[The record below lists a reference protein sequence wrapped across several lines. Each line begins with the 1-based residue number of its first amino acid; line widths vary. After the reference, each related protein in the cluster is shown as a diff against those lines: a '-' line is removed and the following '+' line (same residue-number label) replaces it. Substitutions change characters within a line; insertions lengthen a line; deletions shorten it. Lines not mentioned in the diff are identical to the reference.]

1 VDVAEASSL
10 TRLDS
15 CTVQVDPPMTEA
27 MEHLRMPEN
36 LMKQLHIVA
45 DTTPTGL
52 VLTGENQSDLQHC
65 IIVTRLLFLF
75 RLAVPPHSGRQADDR
90 RLLKYTMMSNN
101 YCSAVNC

>member
-1 VDVAEASSL
+1 VAEASSL

-52 VLTGENQSDLQHC
+52 VLTGEKHSDLRPC
-65 IIVTRLLFLF
+65 SVIKLDYRNFLLGGLPNTKQVWKNW
-75 RLAVPPHSGRQADDR
+75 LIDD
-90 RLLKYTMMSNN
+90 NGQ
-101 YCSAVNC
+101 

>member
-1 VDVAEASSL
+1 VDVGEASSL

-52 VLTGENQSDLQHC
+52 VLTGEKPSDLRSCSFINFDNRH
-65 IIVTRLLFLF
+65 LLLCG
-75 RLAVPPHSGRQADDR
+75 LKLIKSG
-90 RLLKYTMMSNN
+90 KIG
-101 YCSAVNC
+101 

>member
-1 VDVAEASSL
+1 MDVAEASSL

-36 LMKQLHIVA
+36 LMKQLHIAV

-52 VLTGENQSDLQHC
+52 VLTGKNTEQLCNYTVSHKKRA
-65 IIVTRLLFLF
+65 TLF
-75 RLAVPPHSGRQADDR
+75 
-90 RLLKYTMMSNN
+90 
-101 YCSAVNC
+101 

>member
-1 VDVAEASSL
+1 MGGQEEDDEVDVAEAGSL

-52 VLTGENQSDLQHC
+52 VLTGEKHLDLRLYGFVNITVNTILITKVHFWTTHLTQSSS
-65 IIVTRLLFLF
+65 IKI
-75 RLAVPPHSGRQADDR
+75 GR
-90 RLLKYTMMSNN
+90 
-101 YCSAVNC
+101 